1 MVVMGVFRTVCIAW
15 YSLSECACVWE
26 RDPKYWQAWLLFGRW
41 DYIWLLF
48 IPLYFSVSS
57 EFFCYWVYI
66 TFIIRKK
73 RKVFFPRRKANRA
86 PAKCEDA
93 AENSGW
99 TRTGHRPS
107 EVDGVFEWRGD
118 SVVCTNVILGHSWVE
133 FPLMVMESLTRDV
146 LGLWQ
151 RCSSHRDLLLEWVI
165 FPLHFFPLNT
175 FLKSEVSVSRSV
187 KSYSHLQLTDCLPAR
202 LLCSWNSPGKN
213 TGRGRHSLP

>member
-107 EVDGVFEWRGD
+107 EVDGVFEWRRRQCRLYKRHSGSLLSRVSPD
-118 SVVCTNVILGHSWVE
+118 GHGVTNKG
-133 FPLMVMESLTRDV
+133 
-146 LGLWQ
+146 
-151 RCSSHRDLLLEWVI
+151 
-165 FPLHFFPLNT
+165 
-175 FLKSEVSVSRSV
+175 
-187 KSYSHLQLTDCLPAR
+187 
-202 LLCSWNSPGKN
+202 CSW
-213 TGRGRHSLP
+213 TLTEM